1 MAQAAWLNTRSNM
14 CHQQARHGNSS
25 SPGRCRILGHQRL
38 VLNPAPKLALQV
50 VLGVM
55 AMCLVTAR
63 PLMRVGCVLQPPPCI
78 IAGIAALLANSNI
91 TTDKVILAGLEWLDV
106 GGNAES
112 TTDCCLRSRSV
123 G

>member
-1 MAQAAWLNTRSNM
+1 MRSTM
-14 CHQQARHGNSS
+14 CHWQARHGHSS

-63 PLMRVGCVLQPPPCI
+63 PLMRVGCVLPQPPCI
-78 IAGIAALLANSNI
+78 ITEIAALLANSII
-91 TTDKVILAGLEWLDV
+91 TADKIILAGSDWLNV
-106 GGNAES
+106 EEMQ
-112 TTDCCLRSRSV
+112 SV
-123 G
+123 RLIAA